1 MFHFVTS
8 PAQSAQVFAVS
19 LRFPVILGSAMDK
32 DRASPFANCGKQH
45 VIAGPPN
52 VYNGL
57 YYIIYTTDIPQFP
70 LKMNTY
76 EA

>member
-32 DRASPFANCGKQH
+32 DRALSQIVENSMSLQAPQMFTMAS
-45 VIAGPPN
+45 
-52 VYNGL
+52 
-57 YYIIYTTDIPQFP
+57 IISFIPQIYHSS
-70 LKMNTY
+70 L
-76 EA
+76 